1 MQRLKRLRVFCG
13 PNGSGKS
20 TLFHSVKAYFSA
32 IPFINADE
40 IENIIS
46 KQKLIDL
53 SNYDLNLSTKDLT
66 DFLKKSEAKS
76 LIQKAY
82 EEGREIKIVLRE
94 NCIVTETTEIHSYK
108 AALIA
113 SFIRWAMYKDGKG
126 FAFETVMSHKSKLKE
141 LADARKKGYKVYL
154 YFVCIDNP
162 EINIERVKDR
172 VKKGGHNVN
181 SNKLRERYLNTLH
194 NLYPAIKHADKV
206 FLFDNSEKTPELV
219 AEIESGKLKINTN
232 SLPNWFYNF
241 VLPYYD

>member
-20 TLFHSVKAYFSA
+20 TLFHSVKGYFSE

-53 SNYDLNLSTKDLT
+53 STYGLKLTGRDLSS
-66 DFLKKSEAKS
+66 FLKKSEAKS
-76 LIQKAY
+76 LIKKASD
-82 EEGREIKIVLRE
+82 EGHKINIVLRE
-94 NCIVTETTEIHSYK
+94 NCIVAESTSIHSYK

-113 SFIRWAMYKDGKG
+113 SFIRWAMYKSGKG

-141 LADARKKGYKVYL
+141 LAVARKEGYKIYL

-162 EINIERVKDR
+162 EINIERVRDR
-172 VKKGGHNVN
+172 VKKGGHDVN
-181 SNKLRERYLNTLH
+181 STKLRERYLNTLE
-194 NLYPAIKHADKV
+194 NLYPAIKLADKV
-206 FLFDNSEKTPELV
+206 YLFDNSEKTPELV
-219 AEIESGKLKINTN
+219 AEIENGKLKINTN
-232 SLPNWFYNF
+232 FLPNWFYNF

>member
-20 TLFHSVKAYFSA
+20 TLFHSVKGYFSE

-40 IENIIS
+40 IEHIIT

-53 SNYDLNLSTKDLT
+53 SGYGLNLTAKDLSN
-66 DFLKKSEAKS
+66 FLKRSEAKS
-76 LIQKAY
+76 LLKKAS
-82 EEGREIKIVLRE
+82 EEGHEIKIVLRE
-94 NCIVTETTEIHSYK
+94 NCIVVESTAIHSYK

-113 SFIRWAMYKDGKG
+113 LFIRWAMYKNGKG

-141 LADARKKGYKVYL
+141 LADARKEGYKIYL

-181 SNKLRERYLNTLH
+181 STKLRERYLNTLH
-194 NLYPAIKHADKV
+194 NLYPAIKLADKV
-206 FLFDNSEKTPELV
+206 FLFDNSEKAPLLIS
-219 AEIESGKLKINTN
+219 EIEKEKMRINTD
-232 SLPNWFYNF
+232 SLPNWFYEY
-241 VLPYYD
+241 VMPYYT